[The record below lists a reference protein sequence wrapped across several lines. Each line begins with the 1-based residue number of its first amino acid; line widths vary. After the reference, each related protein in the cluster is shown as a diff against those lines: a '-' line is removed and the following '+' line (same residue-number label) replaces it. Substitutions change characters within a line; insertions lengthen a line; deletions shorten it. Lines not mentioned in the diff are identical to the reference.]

1 MATNGDDT
9 LNGTPGDDTLD
20 GLEGADTMIG
30 GPGDDAYYVDS
41 MGDTVVEYA
50 DEGFDTIYSSA
61 PTYFLPDG
69 VERLVLVGN
78 AVSGFGNGFDNQIF
92 GNSGDNTLL
101 GQASDDLLDGGAGG
115 DYLDADGG
123 NDSLYGGD
131 GGDNLSGGDG
141 DDLLDGGADGD
152 LLMGGD
158 GNDMYV
164 FRAGYGQDFVSD
176 SGGLD
181 STNDSLFLAGG
192 LTADDVTLERSG
204 DDLLVRVQGTDDLP
218 TLDDW
223 FVPEYQIESIV
234 FQNET
239 VVDAAGIEAA
249 LANSAPTANDDAAEA
264 FADDGAPVTGNV
276 LDNDTDPDSGTM
288 LAVTTPGTYQGV
300 YGTLVLAEDGSYSYT
315 LDSSLPAVQALA
327 AGEPLAES
335 FAYGVS
341 DGTAFNPL
349 GATAQ
354 LEVSITGANDAPV
367 VANAMA
373 DQSAQAG
380 EAFSFALP
388 AGAFTDV
395 DNGDSLSYSA
405 TLADGSALPAWLQFD
420 AATGTFTGTAPS
432 SPDATTLQVQVT
444 ASDLAGATASDAF
457 ALAVAGVPPAEQPP
471 AEEPPAEEP
480 PCERPFGRHIVG
492 TRRKN
497 HLDGT
502 SGDDLIEG
510 RDGND
515 RLHGKRGVDILQGG
529 KGNDELKDRD
539 GNTLF
544 DGGHG
549 NDRMTG
555 GRDDDFFAGGRGND
569 KLYLGGG
576 ADVVAF
582 NKGDGVDRLFGARQ
596 DGVLSLGGG
605 IRYEDLKFSKHGGDL
620 VLETGGRDRIVLEDW
635 YRGKQSVV
643 TLQVVAEAMAGFS
656 QSSSDPLRNDRV
668 EVFDFRQLVEAYD
681 DARSCRR
688 NLQNWKLMNE
698 LLDAHLGGSDQAAYG
713 GDVAYRYGMTGTLAG
728 VGWGTAR
735 NTVADRDFG
744 SEMQA
749 LQPAAEV
756 NAGPVKLG

>member
-20 GLEGADTMIG
+20 GLEGADTMSG
-30 GPGDDAYYVDS
+30 GLGDDAYYVDS

-50 DEGFDTIYSSA
+50 DEGFDTVYSSA
-61 PTYFLPDG
+61 PTYFLPEG
-69 VERLVLVGN
+69 VERLILTGTEGI
-78 AVSGFGNGFDNQIF
+78 SGFGNEFDNQIF

-115 DYLDADGG
+115 DNLDADGG

-141 DDLLDGGADGD
+141 DDRLDGGADGD

-164 FRAGYGQDFVSD
+164 FGAGYGQDFVSD
-176 SGGLD
+176 AGGVD
-181 STNDSLFLAGG
+181 SAGDSLFLAGG

-204 DDLLVRVQGTDDLP
+204 DDLLVHLQGTDDLL

-234 FQNET
+234 FRNET
-239 VVDAAGIEAA
+239 VVGAAGIEAA
-249 LANSAPTANDDAAEA
+249 LANNAPTANDDAADA
-264 FADDGAPVTGNV
+264 FAHHATPVTGNV
-276 LDNDTDPDSGTM
+276 LDNDSDPDSGTM
-288 LAVTTPGTYQGV
+288 LAVTTPGTYQGH
-300 YGTLVLAEDGSYSYT
+300 YGTLVLAQDGSYNYT
-315 LDSSLPAVQALA
+315 LDSSLPAVHALG

-341 DGTAFNPL
+341 DGVAFNPL
-349 GATAQ
+349 GATAH

-380 EAFSFALP
+380 VAFSFALP

-395 DNGDSLSYSA
+395 DNGDSLSYGA
-405 TLADGSALPAWLQFD
+405 TLADGSALPAWLQFN
-420 AATGTFTGTAPS
+420 AATGAFTGTAPAS
-432 SPDATTLQVQVT
+432 AGGTTLQVEVT
-444 ASDLAGATASDAF
+444 ASDLAGAMASDAF
-457 ALAVAGVPPAEQPP
+457 ALAVAGVPPAE
-471 AEEPPAEEP
+471 EPPAEA
-480 PCERPFGRHIVG
+480 PFGRHIVG
-492 TRRKN
+492 TRRRN

-529 KGNDELKDRD
+529 KGNDELRDRD

-544 DGGHG
+544 DGGRG

-569 KLYLGGG
+569 KLVLGGG

-605 IRYEDLKFSKHGGDL
+605 IRYEDLKFSKHGSDL
-620 VLETGGRDRIVLEDW
+620 VLQTGGRDRIVLEDW

-643 TLQVVAEAMAGFS
+643 TLQVVAEAMAGFC
-656 QSSSDPLRNDRV
+656 QSSSDPLRDDKV
-668 EVFDFRQLVEAYD
+668 E
-681 DARSCRR
+681 RSTSGSWCRPTTTPALASATCR
-688 NLQNWKLMNE
+688 T
-698 LLDAHLGGSDQAAYG
+698 GS
-713 GDVAYRYGMTGTLAG
+713 
-728 VGWGTAR
+728 
-735 NTVADRDFG
+735 
-744 SEMQA
+744 
-749 LQPAAEV
+749 
-756 NAGPVKLG
+756 